1 MDLQMSFTRSITEI
15 GIAVQDAADQGF
27 KFSYKEVLLGYMLVS
42 GQRGHGQGH
51 EKSVTKS
58 TELSFFKWVKLASPR
73 EQTDLCHILD
83 QGHPVVQWD
92 CSCMWKLPFLKYFTS
107 LFVLQD
113 FIRDEPLD
121 SLASP
126 VRWKALIA
134 IRYLR

>member
-1 MDLQMSFTRSITEI
+1 MSFTRSITEI
-15 GIAVQDAADQGF
+15 GIAVQDAGDQGF

-42 GQRGHGQGH
+42 GQREHGQGH
-51 EKSVTKS
+51 EKFVTKS
-58 TELSFFKWVKLASPR
+58 TELFLSGENSPVPGNRSLPYFGPRAPNGPVGLQLHVKTHFP
-73 EQTDLCHILD
+73 
-83 QGHPVVQWD
+83 
-92 CSCMWKLPFLKYFTS
+92 KYFIS